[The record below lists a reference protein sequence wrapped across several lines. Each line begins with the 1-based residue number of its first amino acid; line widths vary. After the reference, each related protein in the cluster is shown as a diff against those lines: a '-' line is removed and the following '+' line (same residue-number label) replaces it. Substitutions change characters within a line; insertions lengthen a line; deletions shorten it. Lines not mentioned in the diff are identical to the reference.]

1 MVVDHGCQQV
11 VGSADGVEITGKM
24 QVDVLHGD
32 YLGIAAAGSAALYAK
47 DRSEGGLS
55 ESHHH
60 MFPDPLNGVCQADRC
75 SGLALACGRGVD
87 GGDENQ
93 LADVY
98 KRQH

>member
-1 MVVDHGCQQV
+1 MVVDHGRQQV

-47 DRSEGGLS
+47 DGSEGGLS

-60 MFPDPLNGVCQADRC
+60 MFPDPLKGVCQADRC

-93 LADVY
+93 LAV
-98 KRQH
+98 RSV